1 MIYDSA
7 RVRRVIWTFATL
19 LAPNGEFVNIFEKD
33 WQTSSRLHRI
43 GTRNLS
49 YNIYL
54 LYRTTFI
61 FFSRYW
67 SPRIGSLEPITK
79 FYKISN
85 ALFTIVLTI
94 RYISLIF
101 QSSLLSSTLIFSI
114 QLNFQ
119 KVPFHISCRLPIF
132 HVAKFIAQSSWNK
145 ISNWQRKGVS
155 FWTSFLKSKADVS
168 VPMPRFPFN
177 G

>member
-33 WQTSSRLHRI
+33 WQTFSRLHRI

-54 LYRTTFI
+54 LCRTTLI

-67 SPRIGSLEPITK
+67 SPCIGSLEPITK

-101 QSSLLSSTLIFSI
+101 QSSPLSSTLIFSI

-132 HVAKFIAQSSWNK
+132 HIAKFIA
-145 ISNWQRKGVS
+145 
-155 FWTSFLKSKADVS
+155 
-168 VPMPRFPFN
+168 
-177 G
+177 